1 VTGAGYLLDTQIVL
15 WDLADDPRISRTHDA
30 ILLGDA
36 PKFFSVASLWEIA
49 IKTRVGKLVMPA
61 GLLAVLGASDI
72 ELLSILPNHVF
83 HTASLPLHHSDP
95 FDRLLIAQAQ
105 LEGLTLVT
113 ADKQFAHY
121 DVALA

>member
-1 VTGAGYLLDTQIVL
+1 MSGRGYLLDTHVFL
-15 WDLADDPRISRTHDA
+15 WDLADDKRISPVHDE

-36 PKFFSVASLWEIA
+36 PKYLSVASLWEIA
-49 IKTRVGKLVMPA
+49 IKASIGKLTIPP
-61 GLLAVLGASDI
+61 GLLETIEASDVK
-72 ELLSILPNHVF
+72 LLPILPEHAL
-83 HTASLPLHHSDP
+83 HTSSLPRHHGDP

-113 ADKQFAHY
+113 ADSHFASY